1 MVAFILSV
9 ARDWRGLYTAHVG
22 GERMLRI
29 RKEFCV
35 GCGACTR
42 VCPTGAISL
51 EAGTAEIDQ
60 AKCTL
65 CYSCIQTC
73 PRGAIV
79 AVGTGLKPTPVPS
92 IQELRNR
99 LLRLQAEVQMA
110 AGRLRSLEQRRKI
123 HRT

>member
-1 MVAFILSV
+1 
-9 ARDWRGLYTAHVG
+9 
-22 GERMLRI
+22 MLNV

-51 EAGTAEIDQ
+51 DAGTAEIDQ
-60 AKCTL
+60 AKCTG
-65 CYSCIQTC
+65 CYNCFQAC
-73 PRGAIV
+73 PRGAII

-92 IQELRNR
+92 IQELRNSI
-99 LLRLQAEVQMA
+99 LRLQAEVQIA
-110 AGRLRSLEQRRKI
+110 ARRLKSLEQRRKI